1 MSSTPNPADA
11 ARLVSQ
17 ADEEAV
23 KEMLGATVLDTA
35 DEAIRRRSRPAR
47 EMGGSPVTST
57 QRSNLCTGS
66 ICLKDR
72 LP

>member
-23 KEMLGATVLDTA
+23 KEILGATVLDTA
-35 DEAIRRRSRPAR
+35 DEAIAVVRDLHGKWAAR
-47 EMGGSPVTST
+47 
-57 QRSNLCTGS
+57 Q
-66 ICLKDR
+66 
-72 LP
+72 